1 MNINPEK
8 LSAAVDVKQL
18 NKTVNQ
24 NINTNFGS
32 YKDFYNTPQEI
43 LAFNPLAQVVNSK
56 DREFWQGNDGK
67 DIMNRVKTRNTFR
80 SLYGR
85 PFLEKNGRE
94 LNDTEVDTMLRKFY
108 DVPEDQDLDFGYLKK
123 DLDNQHREKYDKQ
136 EFTTGEALV
145 GTGAVFV
152 NGVEKVLEVIG
163 TQGVR
168 AVNPNKISI
177 FNTPDVALAKQIYQ
191 ITNKKL
197 EYTSR
202 II

>member
-32 YKDFYNTPQEI
+32 YEDFYNTPQEI

-108 DVPEDQDLDFGYLKK
+108 DVPEDQD
-123 DLDNQHREKYDKQ
+123 
-136 EFTTGEALV
+136 
-145 GTGAVFV
+145 
-152 NGVEKVLEVIG
+152 
-163 TQGVR
+163 
-168 AVNPNKISI
+168 
-177 FNTPDVALAKQIYQ
+177 
-191 ITNKKL
+191 
-197 EYTSR
+197 
-202 II
+202 